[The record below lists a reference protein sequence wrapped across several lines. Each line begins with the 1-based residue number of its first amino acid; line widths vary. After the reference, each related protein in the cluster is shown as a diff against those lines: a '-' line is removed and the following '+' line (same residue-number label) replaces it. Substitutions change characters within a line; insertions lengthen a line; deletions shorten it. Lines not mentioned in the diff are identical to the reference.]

1 MELLG
6 ALDFLKLKNYPR
18 LLVKSNC
25 LSPTCFPLLVHCPGS
40 TSFSSF
46 QLTLY
51 LVLVV
56 VFTCKVLHLKCLCFF
71 QVSSLSSQSDPPAPP
86 RLSPFPRRN
95 SCKLLC
101 FSESWDNSLLSPGVQ
116 LQLLSKLVNATPPS
130 KAWLSPQ
137 RILYLLHIKVSP
149 YFTQMNKIQSNI
161 INHGSYVRWSEKK
174 MPGINGS
181 L

>member
-25 LSPTCFPLLVHCPGS
+25 LSPTCFPLLVPSPGS

-51 LVLVV
+51 LILVV

-71 QVSSLSSQSDPPAPP
+71 QVSSLPSQFDPPAPP
-86 RLSPFPRRN
+86 RLSPFPRRK
-95 SCKLLC
+95 SCKLLW
-101 FSESWDNSLLSPGVQ
+101 FSESWDNSLLSPGAQ
-116 LQLLSKLVNATPPS
+116 LQFLSKLVHATPPF
-130 KAWLSPQ
+130 KGLTRPTKNF
-137 RILYLLHIKVSP
+137 ILATHKSFSLFY
-149 YFTQMNKIQSNI
+149 TNEQNI
-161 INHGSYVRWSEKK
+161 E
-174 MPGINGS
+174 
-181 L
+181 